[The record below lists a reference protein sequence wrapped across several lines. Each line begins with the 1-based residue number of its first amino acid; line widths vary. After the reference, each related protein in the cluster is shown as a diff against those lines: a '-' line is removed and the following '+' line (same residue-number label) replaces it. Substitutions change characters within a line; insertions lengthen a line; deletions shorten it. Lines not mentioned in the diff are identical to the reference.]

1 MNKFTKELKS
11 AIASRDKT
19 RMIALSDK
27 IQDAEEEGY
36 VLSEDEE
43 DLFER
48 MTNIL
53 ERM

>member
-1 MNKFTKELKS
+1 MNKFKKELKS
-11 AIASRDKT
+11 AIVSRDKT
-19 RMIALSDK
+19 RMLKLSDD

-48 MTNIL
+48 MSTIL
-53 ERM
+53 ERL